1 MEKTKRKKK
10 GKEIKVAKKAI
21 KKVVVK
27 KVVKPVRSGKITAKV
42 EKPVRSGKKVVEL
55 ESKVKQITKRGGDVV
70 PFVPEKIAKAVLK
83 AFQVTGEG
91 NLKDARKVSQ
101 KCVQLLNKNYK
112 EGHIPEI
119 EEIQDL
125 VERVLM
131 ILDFEETAKAY
142 ILYREQHRKIRETE
156 ESLDEAV
163 NLVDKYIQEIDWKVK
178 ENANMAYSLQGLN
191 NYVSSIVSSK
201 YWMNRVYTPDIKK
214 AHEGGDFHIHDLQLV
229 AAYCCGWDLQD
240 LLRRGFTGV
249 PGKVA
254 CKPAKHLGSALGQM
268 VNFIYTLQGEVAGAQ
283 AFSNFDTLL
292 SPLVRHDKLTYE
304 KVKQEIQSFVF
315 NMNVAT
321 RVGFQTPFSN
331 ITMDITCPKNLKNE
345 AVIIGGVPQKETYA
359 DFQEEMNM
367 INKAFAEVM
376 TEGDASGRI
385 FTFPIPTY
393 NIDKNFDWKDK
404 RFDSIWE
411 MTAKYG
417 IPYFA
422 NFVNSDMDPDDAR
435 SMCCRLRLDNRE
447 LHKRGG
453 GLFGANPLT
462 GSVGVVTI
470 NMPRL
475 GHISKNKKEFFQN
488 LNHLMDLAKISLE
501 TKRKLVE
508 SLTDKGLYPYTKV
521 YLEAIK
527 MRRGQYWANHFS
539 TIGLVGMNEA
549 LLNLIGKD
557 VTTKEGKKLAEEIL
571 THMRDHIIG
580 YQKETGNLYN
590 LEATPAE
597 GTSYRLAKLDR
608 DKYPEII
615 FANDEAVKKEN
626 CEPYYTNSSQ
636 LPVYFTEDIFEAL
649 DLQNDLQT
657 KYTGGTVLHGFLGE
671 RLWDIETTKKL
682 VRKIAENYSLP
693 YFTLSPTF
701 SICPVHGYLSGEH
714 MVCPKCVI
722 EQKTE
727 VYSRVVGYI
736 RPVEQWNKGKQAEF
750 QDRKEFVVHPVKSA
764 KRSGKAAI

>member
-1 MEKTKRKKK
+1 MKTQ
-10 GKEIKVAKKAI
+10 
-21 KKVVVK
+21 KKVSKKMEVAVVKAKPKFKNLVK
-27 KVVKPVRSGKITAKV
+27 KVVKRSG
-42 EKPVRSGKKVVEL
+42 R
-55 ESKVKQITKRGGDVV
+55 VV
-70 PFVPEKIAKAVLK
+70 PFDQKKITVAVGKAL
-83 AFQVTGEG
+83 AATGEG
-91 NLKDARKVSQ
+91 TQMDAKKVTD
-101 KCVQLLNKNYK
+101 KVVQMLNKNFK
-112 EGHIPEI
+112 KGDIPTI
-119 EEIQDL
+119 EQLQDL

-131 ILDFEETAKAY
+131 ILDFEETAKSY
-142 ILYREQHRKIRETE
+142 IIYREQHRKIRETE

-163 NLVDKYIQEIDWKVK
+163 GLVDKYIQEIDWKVK

-191 NYVSSIVSSK
+191 NYIASIVSGK
-201 YWMNRVYTPDIKK
+201 YWMNRVYSKEIRD
-214 AHEGGDFHIHDLQLV
+214 AHEGGDFHIHDLQLI

-254 CKPAKHLGSALGQM
+254 CKPAKHLGSILGQM

-292 SPLVRHDKLTYE
+292 APFVRYDKLTYAQ
-304 KVKQEIQSFVF
+304 VKQEIQSFVF
-315 NMNVAT
+315 NMNVST

-331 ITMDITCPKNLKNE
+331 ITMDIVAPKALAKE
-345 AVIIGGVPQKETYA
+345 SVIIGGAPQLETYGE
-359 DFQEEMNM
+359 FQEEMNM
-367 INKAFAEVM
+367 INRAFAEVM

-393 NIDKNFDWKDK
+393 NIAKDFDWTDD
-404 RFDSIWE
+404 RFDPIWE

-470 NMPRL
+470 NLPRL
-475 GHISKNKKEFFQN
+475 GYRTKNKKEFFKE
-488 LNHLMDLAKISLE
+488 LDKLMDLAKSSLE

-508 SLTDKGLYPYTKV
+508 GLTEQGLYPYTKF
-521 YLEAIK
+521 YLDAIK

-539 TIGLVGMNEA
+539 TIGLVGMNEC
-549 LLNLIGKD
+549 LMNLVGKD
-557 VTTKEGKKLAEEIL
+557 ITTKEGQALSEEIL
-571 THMRDHIIG
+571 SHMREHITA
-580 YQKETGNLYN
+580 YQEETGNLYN

-597 GTSYRLAKLDR
+597 GTAYRLARLDR
-608 DKYPEII
+608 VKYPEII
-615 FANDEAVKKEN
+615 FANDHNVKN
-626 CEPYYTNSSQ
+626 NGSEPYYTNSSQ
-636 LPVYFTEDIFEAL
+636 LPVHFTEDIFEAL
-649 DLQNDLQT
+649 DLQDKLQT

-671 RLWDIETTKKL
+671 RIWDIKMVKSL
-682 VRKIAENYSLP
+682 VRKIAENYALP

-701 SICPVHGYLSGEH
+701 SICPVHGYIAGEH
-714 MVCPKCVI
+714 HVCPKCVV

-750 QDRKEFVVHPVKSA
+750 GDRNEYVVNECAPA
-764 KRSGKAAI
+764 KGKKGKKK

>member
-1 MEKTKRKKK
+1 MKKQKKSETKAKTKVKNFIRK
-10 GKEIKVAKKAI
+10 I
-21 KKVVVK
+21 VK
-27 KVVKPVRSGKITAKV
+27 RSG
-42 EKPVRSGKKVVEL
+42 R
-55 ESKVKQITKRGGDVV
+55 VV
-70 PFVPEKIAKAVLK
+70 PFDQKKILVAVNK
-83 AFQVTGEG
+83 AFEATGEG
-91 NLKDARKVSQ
+91 SMRDARKVRDKVTQ
-101 KCVQLLNKNYK
+101 ILNKNFK
-112 EGHIPEI
+112 KGDVPTVEAL
-119 EEIQDL
+119 QDL
-125 VERVLM
+125 IERVLM
-131 ILDFEETAKAY
+131 ILDFDETAKAY

-163 NLVDKYIQEIDWKVK
+163 SLVDKYIQEIDWKVK

-191 NYVSSIVSSK
+191 NYIASIVSSK
-201 YWMNRVYTPDIKK
+201 YWMNRVYTKEIRE
-214 AHEGGDFHIHDLQLV
+214 AHEGGDFHIHDLQLI

-240 LLRRGFTGV
+240 LIRRGFTGV

-254 CKPAKHLGSALGQM
+254 CKPAKHLGSILGQM

-292 SPLVRHDKLTYE
+292 APFVRNDKLTYE
-304 KVKQEIQSFVF
+304 QVKQEIQSFVF
-315 NMNVAT
+315 NMNVST

-331 ITMDITCPKNLKNE
+331 ITLDITPPKTLAKE
-345 AVIIGGVPQKETYA
+345 TVIIGGVPQKETYA
-359 DFQEEMNM
+359 EFQEEINM
-367 INKAFAEVM
+367 INRAFAEVM

-393 NIDKNFDWKDK
+393 NIGKDFDWEDEK
-404 RFDSIWE
+404 FNPVWE

-462 GSVGVVTI
+462 GSIGVVTI
-470 NMPRL
+470 NLPRL
-475 GHISKNKKEFFQN
+475 GHLAENKKDFFKRLEN
-488 LNHLMDLAKISLE
+488 LMNIAKDSLE

-508 SLTDKGLYPYTKV
+508 NLTLGGLYPYTKF
-521 YLEAIK
+521 YLDSIK

-557 VTTKEGKKLAEEIL
+557 ITTSEGQKLAEEIL
-571 THMRDHIIG
+571 VYMRDRIKT
-580 YQKETGNLYN
+580 YQEETGNLFN

-597 GTSYRLAKLDR
+597 GTAYRLARIDR
-608 DKYPEII
+608 KKYPNII
-615 FANDEAVKKEN
+615 FANDGDVKSDGG
-626 CEPYYTNSSQ
+626 EPYYTNSSQ
-636 LPVYFTEDIFEAL
+636 LPVSFTNDIFEAL
-649 DLQNDLQT
+649 DLQDKLQT

-671 RLWDIETTKKL
+671 RIWDIAMVKKL
-682 VRKIAENYSLP
+682 VRKIAENYALP

-701 SICPVHGYLSGEH
+701 SICPVHGYLAGEH
-714 MVCPKCVI
+714 HVCPKCVV

-736 RPVEQWNKGKQAEF
+736 RPIQQWNKGKQAEF
-750 QDRKEFVVHPVKSA
+750 KDRNEFVIKE
-764 KRSGKAAI
+764 KTKAASKK